1 MSRGQATTEYV
12 ALMLCIVL
20 GVCLLVRTITPL
32 EGLGMSLVHV
42 FVPKRHPAPPKHP
55 RKPPAQR
62 RAPRRTPRCYCPLGP
77 SPPASASAVS
87 GSSNR
92 SRETRKA
99 ANATTSPTARPIAPQ
114 AARAGPTRLDV
125 LEQAL
130 ADRPLGLGEV

>member
-55 RKPPAQR
+55 RKPSPKNGDAARVR
-62 RAPRRTPRCYCPLGP
+62 RA
-77 SPPASASAVS
+77 A
-87 GSSNR
+87 
-92 SRETRKA
+92 
-99 ANATTSPTARPIAPQ
+99 TARWGRRRRPRP
-114 AARAGPTRLDV
+114 AR
-125 LEQAL
+125 
-130 ADRPLGLGEV
+130 LGLLEPQP